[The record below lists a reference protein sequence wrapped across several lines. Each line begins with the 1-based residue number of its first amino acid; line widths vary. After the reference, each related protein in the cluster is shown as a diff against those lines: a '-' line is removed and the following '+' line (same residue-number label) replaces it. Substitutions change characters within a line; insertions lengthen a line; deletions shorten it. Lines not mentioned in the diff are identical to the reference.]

1 MQLLKRLNLSS
12 NIHPTERSL
21 FRVLFL
27 HSFLLGFST
36 SFFFVAANN
45 YFLKKV
51 TITNIPIAYIIAGV
65 IGVFLMGFY
74 RAIQHRAGVAS
85 SFMASLL
92 VFGLVCFLLFFCHS
106 GDNANHPA
114 NIYIAYA
121 GFILIFPFS
130 VLFVVGF
137 SGVSLQLFNL
147 SQSKRLSA
155 LIGTGEVIASII
167 GYLLI
172 PIILKFTGN
181 PNYLFLVS
189 GGAILLSIIPIR
201 KVVSEH
207 SEKFTAKTTSTVSR
221 KINWQFFAKEP
232 FFVTIAFVTIFSV
245 LAVYLSD
252 YAYLIS
258 VRTFAQLSG
267 IEVSVIIS
275 VLFSIIKSGELL
287 FSLLSG
293 NLISTKGMKFSLL
306 ILPCLLFISTLF
318 AFGSYFLVDDVAFFL
333 IAFFLLNKWS
343 ERVIRK
349 GLTIPAMKVLYQLA
363 EPNERASIQSSIE
376 GTISQVSI
384 IISGI
389 ILLIITRLQTKSDNL
404 HFLYIMSLVSLVAF
418 GVWVILVSN
427 LYSKY
432 RHKIQA
438 YLHQIKALVTHN
450 NTSLSSN
457 WVLEKKLLK
466 GLQDEVNINASLV
479 SVSQLL
485 QQPNQQLSE
494 QLIGCYNPAIQTAI
508 DNKDRYLSRK
518 IINAYFFN
526 DNVFNRLLIIGY
538 TEFISA
544 ADKQKFIKEM
554 YDLSDVTLRLQ
565 LLKTLN
571 AQGFQPSAENK
582 FYFANLTQSC
592 VEEIVWADAALV
604 DLLPLSNAIINK
616 EIDSYQLINK
626 NLLLE
631 LLKLLYDK
639 KAITV
644 IQEILNTQSNNIEN
658 QIFAVELLDNIL
670 TDELKQTITPVFEP
684 ISFQAKKH
692 ILQKYFPI
700 SELSVAERL
709 KEMTMKDYK
718 LMNTYLKQLALE
730 AYHQL
735 TNDSVVVR
743 AFNESSIEN
752 LSAVAAR
759 LLGQS
764 ATNTFAKKQKASAD
778 LHLPNYLQPNNL
790 QYLLRYGLFTKEGK
804 RNTLSTSFSDN
815 SERYLLSFTTLDNTK
830 FELDILGLGL
840 LLNT

>member
-1 MQLLKRLNLSS
+1 
-12 NIHPTERSL
+12 
-21 FRVLFL
+21 
-27 HSFLLGFST
+27 
-36 SFFFVAANN
+36 
-45 YFLKKV
+45 
-51 TITNIPIAYIIAGV
+51 
-65 IGVFLMGFY
+65 
-74 RAIQHRAGVAS
+74 
-85 SFMASLL
+85 
-92 VFGLVCFLLFFCHS
+92 
-106 GDNANHPA
+106 
-114 NIYIAYA
+114 
-121 GFILIFPFS
+121 
-130 VLFVVGF
+130 
-137 SGVSLQLFNL
+137 
-147 SQSKRLSA
+147 
-155 LIGTGEVIASII
+155 
-167 GYLLI
+167 
-172 PIILKFTGN
+172 
-181 PNYLFLVS
+181 
-189 GGAILLSIIPIR
+189 
-201 KVVSEH
+201 
-207 SEKFTAKTTSTVSR
+207 
-221 KINWQFFAKEP
+221 
-232 FFVTIAFVTIFSV
+232 FVTIFSV

-275 VLFSIIKSGELL
+275 VVFSIIKSGELL

-306 ILPCLLFISTLF
+306 ILPCLLFTSTLL

-363 EPNERASIQSSIE
+363 EPSERASIQSSIE

-389 ILLIITRLQTKSDNL
+389 ILLIITRVQTKSDNL

-418 GVWVILVSN
+418 AIWVILVSN

-438 YLHQIKALVTHN
+438 YLHQIKTVVTHN
-450 NTSLSSN
+450 NTSLTSN
-457 WVLEKKLLK
+457 WLLEKKLLK
-466 GLQDEVNINASLV
+466 GLQDEASINATLV

-508 DNKDRYLSRK
+508 DNKDGYLSRK
-518 IINAYFFN
+518 IINAYFTN
-526 DNVFNRLLIIGY
+526 NNIFNRLLIIGY
-538 TEFISA
+538 SKFISA

-554 YDLSDVTLRLQ
+554 YDLSDVTLRLH
-565 LLKTLN
+565 LLKSLN
-571 AQGFQPSAENK
+571 TQGFQPSADNK
-582 FYFANLTQSC
+582 FYFANLTQAC

-604 DLLPLSNAIINK
+604 DLIPLNNELINK

-670 TDELKQTITPVFEP
+670 TNELKETITPVFEP
-684 ISFQAKKH
+684 ISFQAKKN

-700 SELSVAERL
+700 SELSVTERL
-709 KEMTMKDYK
+709 KEITMKDYK

-730 AYHQL
+730 AYHKL
-735 TNDSVVVR
+735 TNDNVIIR
-743 AFNESSIEN
+743 AFKESNIEN
-752 LSAVAAR
+752 LSAISAK
-759 LLGQS
+759 LLGQL
-764 ATNTFAKKQKASAD
+764 ATNSFAKKQKATAD
-778 LHLPNYLQPNNL
+778 LHLPNYLQPSNL
-790 QYLLRYGLFTKEGK
+790 QYLMRYGLFTKEGK
-804 RNTLSTSFSDN
+804 HNKLVTTFSDN
-815 SERYLLSFTTLDNTK
+815 SEGYVLSFTTLDNTK
-830 FELDILGLGL
+830 FELDVLGLGL
-840 LLNT
+840 LLNS

>member
-1 MQLLKRLNLSS
+1 MQLLKKLNLSS
-12 NIHPTERSL
+12 NIQPEERPL
-21 FRVLFL
+21 FRVLLL

-51 TITNIPIAYIIAGV
+51 IITNIPIAYIIAGV
-65 IGVFLMGFY
+65 IGIFLMGFY
-74 RAIQHRAGVAS
+74 RAIQRRAGVAS

-92 VFGLVCFLLFFCHS
+92 AFGLVCFVLFFFHNV
-106 GDNANHPA
+106 DNANHPLS
-114 NIYIAYA
+114 IFVAYA

-172 PIILKFTGN
+172 PIFLKFTGN
-181 PNYLFLVS
+181 PNYLFLVAGS
-189 GGAILLSIIPIR
+189 SILLSIIPIR

-207 SEKFTAKTTSTVSR
+207 KEKFIIKAPSSISR
-221 KINWQFFAKEP
+221 KINWQFFAKDS
-232 FFVTIAFVTIFSV
+232 FYITIGFVTVFSV

-275 VLFSIIKSGELL
+275 FLLSIIKSGELL

-293 NLISTKGMKFSLL
+293 NLISTKGMRFSLL
-306 ILPCLLFISTLF
+306 ILPCLLFASTLL

-376 GTISQVSI
+376 GTISQLSI
-384 IISGI
+384 IVSGI
-389 ILLIITRLQTKSDNL
+389 ILLVITRLQTKSDNL
-404 HFLYIMSLVSLVAF
+404 HFLYIMSLVSLLTYA
-418 GVWVILVSN
+418 VWVLLMGN
-427 LYSKY
+427 LYGKY
-432 RHKIQA
+432 KLKIQV
-438 YLHQIKALVTHN
+438 YLNQIKTADTPN
-450 NTSLSSN
+450 NTLLTSN
-457 WVLEKKLLK
+457 WLLEKKLLK
-466 GLQDEVNINASLV
+466 GLQDEASINASLV

-485 QQPNQQLSE
+485 QQPNQQLYE
-494 QLIGCYNPAIQTAI
+494 QLIGCYNPAIQTATA
-508 DNKDRYLSRK
+508 NKDGYLSRK
-518 IINAYFFN
+518 IINAYFAN

-538 TEFISA
+538 TEFLPA
-544 ADKQKFIKEM
+544 ADKQQFIKEM
-554 YDLSDVTLRLQ
+554 YDLSDVILRLQ
-565 LLKTLN
+565 LLKSLN
-571 AQGFQPSAENK
+571 TQGFQPSVDNK
-582 FYFANLTQSC
+582 FYFANLTQAC
-592 VEEIVWADAALV
+592 VEEIVWADAALL
-604 DLLPLSNAIINK
+604 DLELLNNVPINK
-616 EIDSYQLINK
+616 EIEVYQLINK

-670 TDELKQTITPVFEP
+670 TDELKETITPVFEP

-700 SELSVAERL
+700 SELSVTERL
-709 KEMTMKDYK
+709 KEITMKDYK
-718 LMNTYLKQLALE
+718 LVNTYLKQLALE
-730 AYHQL
+730 AYHHL
-735 TNDSVVVR
+735 TNDGLTLR
-743 AFNESSIEN
+743 AFNESNIEN
-752 LSAVAAR
+752 LSAIAAK

-764 ATNTFAKKQKASAD
+764 ATDSFAKKQKASAD
-778 LHLPNYLQPNNL
+778 LHLQNYLQPNDL
-790 QYLLRYGLFTKEGK
+790 QYLLRYGLFAKEGK
-804 RNTLSTSFSDN
+804 RNKLSTSFSDN
-815 SERYLLSFTTLDNTK
+815 NERYLLPFTTLDNNK
-830 FELDILGLGL
+830 FELDVLGLGL
-840 LLNT
+840 LLNG